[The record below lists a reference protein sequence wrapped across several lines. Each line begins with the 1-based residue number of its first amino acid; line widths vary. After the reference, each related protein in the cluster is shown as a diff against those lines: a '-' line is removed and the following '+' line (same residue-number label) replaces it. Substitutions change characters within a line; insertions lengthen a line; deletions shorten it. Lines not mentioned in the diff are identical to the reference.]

1 MGDGVATLGLTY
13 RGSII
18 RLAACLSLSVLTC
31 NRSAAVTLQFAGRSW
46 TVKQANNPVGPGPN
60 RFSNSAN
67 DVWSDDAGL
76 HLTIHKTGSFWYS
89 TEVIL
94 NESHGYG
101 TYVFQTTSRQDVLN
115 ANATFGAFTWD
126 SFGGDT
132 IPNNPNREIDFEDG
146 RWGNAA
152 DPTNSQVVVQP
163 YFVNGNL
170 KRITLPDLSQDAAL
184 TRFFTWSPTKIEF
197 YTLRGHHSPVDFP
210 PESVIHQFTYV
221 ANGTSHRV
229 PTPGQENFRFNLWLF
244 QSSAPVGNVPVEV
257 VVNDFAFLPLKSGD
271 FNNDRVVDGAD
282 LAQWQDDFG
291 ANRNSDAD
299 ADGDSDGA
307 DFLTWQRSFG
317 QSGGPPSGVPEP
329 SRAML
334 LALSLSACQ
343 RWRSC
348 CGRPRHCRRAV
359 ERRVGSRRCG
369 GF

>member
-1 MGDGVATLGLTY
+1 VATFRSSN
-13 RGSII
+13 RGSFI
-18 RLAACLSLSVLTC
+18 RLAACLGLSVLVC
-31 NRSAAVTLQFAGRSW
+31 NRAAAVTLRFAGRSW

-60 RFSNSAN
+60 RFSDSPN
-67 DVWSDDAGL
+67 DVWVDEAGL

-94 NESHGYG
+94 NESRGYG

-152 DPTNSQVVVQP
+152 DVTNSQVVVQP

-210 PESVIHQFTYV
+210 PESVIHHFTYV
-221 ANGTSHRV
+221 ANGTTHRV
-229 PTPGQENFRFNLWLF
+229 PAPGRENFRFNLWLF
-244 QSSAPVGNVPVEV
+244 QSTAPAGNAPVEV
-257 VVNDFAFLPLKSGD
+257 VVSDFAFLPLKSGD
-271 FNNDRVVDGAD
+271 FNNDGAVDGED
-282 LAQWQDDFG
+282 LSQWRDDFG

-307 DFLTWQRSFG
+307 DFLAWQRG
-317 QSGGPPSGVPEP
+317 VAQAGDAATGVPEP
-329 SRAML
+329 SSAAL
-334 LALSLSACQ
+334 LALSLGAYRRQ
-343 RWRSC
+343 RLCAQPSY
-348 CGRPRHCRRAV
+348 GR
-359 ERRVGSRRCG
+359 SRRLSRHLL
-369 GF
+369 